1 MTSSSPYTKAS
12 TSLAVSSTTVEA
24 IGYVWALSG
33 ICSEQGVQD
42 VQDPSY
48 FLLVRIDDRDWCH
61 LPKLRVILITEKW
74 LISTTGL
81 DEIFG
86 AHHRKIGDRQIQL
99 NDKMCQLSEMQEKV
113 PTKTLHIK
121 WFSVTLCLTRGLSSQ
136 KTSMIEVISSL
147 SVNSKSTQLIWL
159 CSIILIQ
166 YVLPGVF
173 TLLTL

>member
-12 TSLAVSSTTVEA
+12 ISLAVSSTSVEA

-33 ICSEQGVQD
+33 LCSEQGVQD

-61 LPKLRVILITEKW
+61 LPKLRVIPITEKW

-99 NDKMCQLSEMQEKV
+99 NVTVNLLNSFGFV
-113 PTKTLHIK
+113 LL
-121 WFSVTLCLTRGLSSQ
+121 FSFNMYFLEYLLC
-136 KTSMIEVISSL
+136 
-147 SVNSKSTQLIWL
+147 
-159 CSIILIQ
+159 
-166 YVLPGVF
+166 
-173 TLLTL
+173 

>member
-12 TSLAVSSTTVEA
+12 TSLAVSSTSVEA

-33 ICSEQGVQD
+33 LCSEQGVQD

-61 LPKLRVILITEKW
+61 LPKLRVIPITEKW
-74 LISTTGL
+74 LISTGL

-121 WFSVTLCLTRGLSSQ
+121 WFSVTICFTGGLSSQ

>member
-61 LPKLRVILITEKW
+61 LPKLRLIPITKKW

-113 PTKTLHIK
+113 QTKTLHIT
-121 WFSVTLCLTRGLSSQ
+121 WFSVTLCFTRGLSSQ
-136 KTSMIEVISSL
+136 KSCMIEVI
-147 SVNSKSTQLIWL
+147 
-159 CSIILIQ
+159 
-166 YVLPGVF
+166 
-173 TLLTL
+173 

>member
-61 LPKLRVILITEKW
+61 LPKLRVIPITEKW

-113 PTKTLHIK
+113 QTKTFHIK

-136 KTSMIEVISSL
+136 KTSMIEVISYTGPSQ
-147 SVNSKSTQLIWL
+147 STVNLLNSFGFVLLFSFNMYFLEYLL
-159 CSIILIQ
+159 C
-166 YVLPGVF
+166 
-173 TLLTL
+173 

>member
-12 TSLAVSSTTVEA
+12 TSLAVSSTSVEA

-33 ICSEQGVQD
+33 LCSEQGVQD

-61 LPKLRVILITEKW
+61 LPKLRVIPIRKKW
-74 LISTTGL
+74 LISTGL

-99 NDKMCQLSEMQEKV
+99 NDKMCQLSEMQEKL
-113 PTKTLHIK
+113 KHSDTLLYK
-121 WFSVTLCLTRGLSSQ
+121 RF
-136 KTSMIEVISSL
+136 VISED
-147 SVNSKSTQLIWL
+147 K
-159 CSIILIQ
+159 
-166 YVLPGVF
+166 YD
-173 TLLTL
+173 